1 MLNRLFEFSLRNR
14 FLVLVFAGL
23 VVGVGVYSLRRLP
36 IDAVPDVTPNQVQI
50 LTNAP
55 GLGPVEVEQ
64 FITFPVETAMSGLP
78 GIELIRSVSRFGLSA
93 VTVYFQEGMDIYFCR
108 RLVMER
114 LPAAR
119 EAIPAGLGTPEM
131 GPISTGLGEIYQ
143 FEVKGEG
150 YSMMDLR
157 SILEWDI
164 AFKLKSVPGVVEV
177 NTYGGEL
184 KTYEVELDAAK
195 LVAYRLPLGQ
205 VFEALE
211 RNNAN
216 AGGAYIE
223 HAQEQYLIRG
233 EGLVRSLDD
242 IANIVVAARN
252 DSTPIYV
259 RNLGRVHF
267 APMVRQGAVTRDG
280 RGEVVTGVV
289 MMLIAENSRAVAS
302 RVHEKIQEIAKSLPP
317 GVTVDTYY
325 DRTDL
330 VRKTIKT
337 VTKNLLEG
345 ALLVVAVLLLLL
357 GNLRGG
363 LIVASA
369 IPLSMLV
376 AFTAMV
382 YAGLSGNLMSLGA
395 IDFGLIVDGSVVMI
409 ENVVRHIAER
419 HGRASRMSDA
429 EMQGM
434 ILEAGREVLRPIV
447 FAVGIIIIVYLPILT
462 LQGVEGKMFRPMALT
477 VVFALAGS
485 LVLSFTLM
493 PVLASFFLRR
503 GVKEEDTWLV
513 RNAKRVYRPLLARS
527 MRRPGVTAGVAA
539 GLFAMSALVAL
550 FLGAEFIPRLD
561 EGAIALQAWRL
572 PSVSLEES
580 VRNTTMIEKV
590 LRRFP
595 EVVTVVSRT
604 GRAEIATDPMGAE
617 TSDVYVILKPH
628 EEWETASTRDGLIE
642 AFNTALTERVPGT
655 VFSYSQP
662 IELRVQELIAGV
674 RSDVAITIFGE
685 DLDTLKDL
693 GDRAVRVVSQVRG
706 AADTKAEQVAGLPY
720 LRVIINREAIA
731 RYGINASQILD
742 TVSAMGGRVVGEVFE
757 GQRRFF
763 LQVRFAREDR
773 ADFDRIKEVRI
784 ADPGGR
790 LIPLSQLA
798 EIRIEEGPAQI
809 SRDKIHR
816 RLAVET
822 NVRGRDL
829 AGFVAEA
836 QRAVEGQVKLP
847 AGYWIE
853 WGGQFENLQRASARL
868 AIVVP
873 MALFLIFVLLYST
886 FNAATPALLI
896 YLNVPLAATG
906 GVFALAL
913 RGMPFSISA
922 GVGFIALFGVA
933 VLNGVVLMSYVLQ
946 MRREGLSG
954 EEAARRGAEI
964 RLRPVL
970 MTALVASL
978 GFVPMALSGSAG
990 AEVQRPLATVV
1001 IGGLVTSTA
1010 LTLLVLPTLYAWIEG
1025 RRELRVGS
1033 GSADAVRPSAEIP
1046 HRGERAG

>member
-1 MLNRLFEFSLRNR
+1 MLNRIFEFSLRNR
-14 FLVLVFAGL
+14 FLILVFAAL
-23 VVGVGVYSLRRLP
+23 VVGVGLYSLRRLP

-55 GLGPVEVEQ
+55 GLGPVEVEK

-78 GIELIRSVSRFGLSA
+78 GIEEIRSVSRFGLSA
-93 VTVYFQEGMDIYFCR
+93 VTVYFDEKMDIYFCR

-114 LPAAR
+114 LPDAR
-119 EAIPAGLGTPEM
+119 DAIPEGLGTPEM

-143 FEVKGEG
+143 FEVRGEG
-150 YSMMDLR
+150 YSLMELR

-184 KTYEVELDAAK
+184 KTYQVQLDAAK
-195 LVAYRLPLGQ
+195 LVAYNIPIGH

-216 AGGAYIE
+216 SGGAYIE

-233 EGLVRSLDD
+233 EGLVANLRDVE
-242 IANIVVAARN
+242 NIVVAVRN
-252 DSTPIYV
+252 DATPIYV
-259 RNLGRVHF
+259 RNLGNVSF

-289 MMLIAENSRAVAS
+289 MMLIGENSRVVVE
-302 RVHEKIQEIAKSLPP
+302 RVKEEIEEIRKSLPP
-317 GVTVDTYY
+317 GVMVDTYY
-325 DRTDL
+325 DRTEL
-330 VRKTIKT
+330 VRKTIRT
-337 VTKNLLEG
+337 VTKNLTEG
-345 ALLVVAVLLLLL
+345 ALLVVIVLLLLL

-369 IPLSMLV
+369 IPLSMLF

-395 IDFGLIVDGSVVMI
+395 IDFGLIVDGSVVMV
-409 ENVVRHIAER
+409 ENIVRHVAER
-419 HGRASRMSDA
+419 GKRHGTRSRMTA
-429 EMQGM
+429 EEMRGVV
-434 ILEAGREVLRPIV
+434 LESGREVLRPIF

-462 LQGVEGKMFRPMALT
+462 LEGVEGKMFQPMALT
-477 VVFALAGS
+477 VVFALVGS

-493 PVLASFFLRR
+493 PVLASFFLRG
-503 GVKEEDTWLV
+503 GVREEETWLV
-513 RNAKRVYRPLLARS
+513 RHAKRLYKPLLDRA
-527 MRRPGVTAGVAA
+527 MDRPIATSGVAA
-539 GLFAMSALVAL
+539 AL
-550 FLGAEFIPRLD
+550 FSVSVLLASFMGAEFIPRLD

-604 GRAEIATDPMGAE
+604 GRAEIATDPMGVE
-617 TSDVYVILKPH
+617 ISDIYVILKPH
-628 EEWETASTRDGLIE
+628 EEWQTAGSREGLIDAVNE
-642 AFNTALTERVPGT
+642 ALVKTVPGT
-655 VFSYSQP
+655 QFSYSQP

-685 DLDTLKDL
+685 DLETLEQL
-693 GDRAVRVVSQVRG
+693 GQQVVGVVSRVRG
-706 AADTKAEQVAGLPY
+706 AADVKAEQVAGLPY
-720 LRVIINREAIA
+720 LRVIIDRDAIA
-731 RYGINASQILD
+731 RYGINASQVLD
-742 TVSAMGGRVVGEVFE
+742 TVQAMGGRTVGEVLE
-757 GQRRFF
+757 GERRFF
-763 LQVRFAREDR
+763 LQVRFRPEDR
-773 ADFDRIKEVRI
+773 SNFERIKEIRVS
-784 ADPGGR
+784 DPGGR

-798 EIRIEEGPAQI
+798 EVRIEEGPAQV
-809 SRDKIHR
+809 SRENVHR
-816 RLAVET
+816 RLAVEA

-829 AGFVAEA
+829 ASFVGDAQQAVDAE
-836 QRAVEGQVKLP
+836 VKLP
-847 AGYWIE
+847 PGYWIE
-853 WGGQFENLQRASARL
+853 WGGQFENLARASARL

-873 MALFLIFVLLYST
+873 MALFLIFVLLYTT
-886 FNAATPALLI
+886 FNALTPALLI

-906 GVFALAL
+906 GIFALAL

-946 MRREGLSG
+946 IRREELSG

-978 GFVPMALSGSAG
+978 GFLPMALSTSAG

-1010 LTLLVLPTLYAWIEG
+1010 LTLLVLPTLYAWIE
-1025 RRELRVGS
+1025 RRKEG
-1033 GSADAVRPSAEIP
+1033 APN
-1046 HRGERAG
+1046 GEEKP

>member
-1 MLNRLFEFSLRNR
+1 MLNRIFEFSLGNR
-14 FLVLVFAGL
+14 FLILVFAGL
-23 VVGVGVYSLRRLP
+23 VVGVGIYALRRLP

-78 GIELIRSVSRFGLSA
+78 GITLIRSVSRFGLSA
-93 VTVYFQEGMDIYFCR
+93 VTVYFDEGMDIYFCR
-108 RLVMER
+108 RLVMEC

-119 EAIPAGLGTPEM
+119 DAIPAGLGTPEM

-143 FEVKGEG
+143 FEVKGKG
-150 YSMMDLR
+150 YSLMELR
-157 SILEWDI
+157 SILEWEI

-184 KTYEVELDAAK
+184 KTYEVQLDASK
-195 LVAYRLPLGQ
+195 LVAYNLPLGQ

-233 EGLVRSLDD
+233 EGLVQSPRD
-242 IANIVVAARN
+242 IENIVVAARN
-252 DSTPIYV
+252 DNTPIYV
-259 RNLGRVHF
+259 RNLGRVAF

-280 RGEVVTGVV
+280 RGEAVTGVV
-289 MMLIAENSRAVAS
+289 MMLIGENSRAVVS
-302 RVHEKIQEIAKSLPP
+302 RVRTKIEEIRKALPP
-317 GVTVDTYY
+317 GVTIDTYY
-325 DRTDL
+325 DRTEL

-337 VTKNLLEG
+337 VTKNLSEG
-345 ALLVVAVLLLLL
+345 ALLVITVLLLLL

-369 IPLSMLV
+369 IPLSMLI
-376 AFTAMV
+376 AFTGMV

-409 ENVVRHIAER
+409 ENIARHIAARREQE
-419 HGRASRMSDA
+419 HASARLSNK
-429 EMQGM
+429 EMRGVV
-434 ILEAGREVLRPIV
+434 LEAGREVLRPIF
-447 FAVGIIIIVYLPILT
+447 FAVGIIIIVYLPLLT

-493 PVLASFFLRR
+493 PVLASFFLRT
-503 GVKEEDTWLV
+503 GVKEEDTWLI
-513 RNAKRVYRPLLARS
+513 RQAKRLYRSLLARV
-527 MRRPGVTAGVAA
+527 MHHPALTGGVAA
-539 GLFAMSALVAL
+539 GLFAVSVAL
-550 FLGAEFIPRLD
+550 ALFMGAEFIPRLD

-580 VRNTTMIEKV
+580 IRNTTAIEQV
-590 LRRFP
+590 LKRFP

-617 TSDVYVILKPH
+617 TRDIYLILKPH
-628 EEWETASTRDGLIE
+628 EEWQTAQTREGLI
-642 AFNTALTERVPGT
+642 AAVNVALTEAVPGT

-685 DLDTLKDL
+685 DLETLKDL
-693 GDRAVRVVSQVRG
+693 GDRVVRVVAQVPG
-706 AADTKAEQVAGLPY
+706 AADTKAEQIAGLPY

-742 TVSAMGGRVVGEVFE
+742 TVAAMGGRVVGEVFE

-763 LQVRFAREDR
+763 LQVRFVAADR
-773 ADFDRIKEVRI
+773 QDFDRIKDVRV
-784 ADPGGR
+784 ADPSGR
-790 LIPLSQLA
+790 LIPLGQLA
-798 EIRIEEGPAQI
+798 DIRIEEGPAQI
-809 SRDKIHR
+809 SREKIHR

-829 AGFVAEA
+829 ASFVADA
-836 QRAVEGQVKLP
+836 QRAVERRVKLP
-847 AGYWIE
+847 PGYWIE

-868 AIVVP
+868 AVVVP

-906 GVFALAL
+906 GIFALAL

-933 VLNGVVLMSYVLQ
+933 VLNGVVLMSYVPQ

-954 EEAARRGAEI
+954 KEAARRGAEI

-978 GFVPMALSGSAG
+978 GFVPMALSTSSG

-1001 IGGLVTSTA
+1001 IGGLITSTV
-1010 LTLLVLPTLYAWIEG
+1010 LTLLVLPTLYAWIES
-1025 RRELRVGS
+1025 RREAREDHG
-1033 GSADAVRPSAEIP
+1033 
-1046 HRGERAG
+1046 